1 MYKSV
6 CNEHFKINVF
16 DNHNQV
22 YLGFL
27 KNSQGMQILLRN
39 KFNKPLFFLGV
50 VRMLKT
56 LKYDL
61 LYFKLRY
68 SFDSDALMQ

>member
-1 MYKSV
+1 
-6 CNEHFKINVF
+6 
-16 DNHNQV
+16 
-22 YLGFL
+22 
-27 KNSQGMQILLRN
+27 MQILLRN

-61 LYFKLRY
+61 LYLKLRY